1 VKVSIKRKRCEAKH
15 QNETLRSTGT
25 ASERTQC
32 KSIEYY
38 YSRMKSCEYYYSRRK
53 SCESTASEGNPV
65 IGTASEGNPVNRT
78 ASEVKNSIRR
88 KPCEKL

>member
-1 VKVSIKRKRCEAKH
+1 MKPYEVPVQH
-15 QNETLRSTGT
+15 QKEP
-25 ASERTQC
+25 QC
-32 KSIEYY
+32 KST
-38 YSRMKSCEYYYSRRK
+38 EYYYSRRK